1 MIRKIIYISV
11 FALLLQTNLVLAGST
26 NEELKGSSSAQASEC
41 FEGVSRAVFKFNH
54 GLDKAVFKPI
64 AKGYRKLPV
73 PIRKVTGN
81 VVNNLRSLLTLSN
94 NILQGEIKL
103 AGQNTLRFVINT
115 TIGILGIFDPA
126 SNIGLEE
133 YIKEDYGQTL
143 GSWGVGPGCY
153 LVLPIFG
160 PTTSRDLVGTVA
172 SLSGGDAWYNITVR
186 NDTQYFTDF
195 DYYFSRVGS
204 GIDFRAKN
212 LESFDNLEENSLD
225 FYASVKSLYLQN
237 RSQKISNDDVS
248 DKSQDDSDW
257 EEIDNQ

>member
-1 MIRKIIYISV
+1 MKKLIFTLIITFSFCLNSIASENSETTKDCFKKLNRGV
-11 FALLLQTNLVLAGST
+11 FA
-26 NEELKGSSSAQASEC
+26 
-41 FEGVSRAVFKFNH
+41 FNQ
-54 GLDKAVFKPI
+54 GLDKAIFKPL
-64 AKGYRKLPV
+64 ARGYRTLPSPV
-73 PIRKVTGN
+73 RTGIGN
-81 VVNNLRSLLTLSN
+81 SLNNLSNLKTIPN

-212 LESFDNLEENSLD
+212 IESFDNLEKNSLD
-225 FYASVKSLYLQN
+225 FYASVKSLYLQD
-237 RSQKISNDDVS
+237 RKQKVLNS
-248 DKSQDDSDW
+248 DIIINTQDDSDW
-257 EEIDNQ
+257 DDLETK